1 MEPLPRGYL
10 ALAELGTLP
19 LIENG
24 KELFKVAVR
33 GFSSTLSS
41 NTAISTIMK
50 GYRANNES
58 SDAIMAAV
66 KELVDVNVDLIVP
79 HFPALCHVLIGL
91 FDVRSELA
99 LQVYNKFFVC
109 LFRFLM
115 VFAFF
120 LFFFCSGVSS
130 SFEHLCSCSCH
141 GQTTFRHAKWVCVPV
156 YRISFRASRAS
167 RLFHDHD
174 AVYNVCDSG
183 EEKRGRCKRALSS
196 LFYVVDGV

>member
-1 MEPLPRGYL
+1 VEPLPRGYL

-99 LQVYNKFFVC
+99 LQVCNKVLSLCFV
-109 LFRFLM
+109 FLM

-120 LFFFCSGVSS
+120 LFLLRRF
-130 SFEHLCSCSCH
+130 
-141 GQTTFRHAKWVCVPV
+141 K
-156 YRISFRASRAS
+156 
-167 RLFHDHD
+167 LF
-174 AVYNVCDSG
+174 
-183 EEKRGRCKRALSS
+183 
-196 LFYVVDGV
+196 